1 MNATNNNPLASLH
14 SQLVEIADR
23 YATDTV
29 KVTVYFGSKAQLLID
44 AKRVGDVREVLD
56 RFIVAAGA
64 LRAELPGRKL
74 GIAKS
79 HGYRVWNL
87 HDDSGYCVGKRAAVT
102 IEMTEDEYFGVLSGY
117 AASLPRAI

>member
-1 MNATNNNPLASLH
+1 MANPLKNLH
-14 SQLVEIADR
+14 AQLVEIAAR
-23 YATDTV
+23 YATDV
-29 KVTVYFGSKAQLLID
+29 AKVSVHFGLKAQLLID
-44 AKRVGDVREVLD
+44 AKRGEDVREVLD

-79 HGYRVWNL
+79 RGYRVWNL
-87 HDDSGYCVGKRAAVT
+87 RDDSGYCVGKRAAVT

-117 AASLPRAI
+117 AASLPSR